1 MGGGLLGPTSG
12 AARVV
17 RGRRETPTVDVP
29 CADGEHH
36 AHVPPEVAGAYAVQ
50 GEPRSAPPLRDSA
63 REEDGEA
70 DAVWRGRGRGQR

>member
-1 MGGGLLGPTSG
+1 MDASQGVGWGGGLLGPTSG

-17 RGRRETPTVDVP
+17 RVRRETPTVDVL

-50 GEPRSAPPLRDSA
+50 GEPRSAPPLGESSH
-63 REEDGEA
+63 EEDGETE
-70 DAVWRGRGRGQR
+70 AV